1 MSYQTIIDQI
11 RNSLQTA
18 YRQGIDADAVLDQ
31 IQKDGQGKFAAIFT
45 SEAGFSTDSNRFG
58 PYVKEMGQSLIDFE
72 ANPSNDQLATLV
84 KQLEL
89 LLTTLAQFRQQV
101 KATK

>member
-31 IQKDGQGKFAAIFT
+31 LQKDGQGKFATIFNAESGFT
-45 SEAGFSTDSNRFG
+45 SNSNRFG
-58 PYVKEMGQSLIDFE
+58 PYVKELGQDLLEFE
-72 ANPSNDQLATLV
+72 QQQDKQQLAALV
-84 KQLEL
+84 KKLEL
-89 LLTTLAQFRQQV
+89 VLTTLAQFRSQV
-101 KATK
+101 RK

>member
-1 MSYQTIIDQI
+1 MSYQTIIDQL

-31 IQKDGQGKFAAIFT
+31 LQQEGQGKFAAIFHQ
-45 SEAGFSTDSNRFG
+45 EAGFVTNANRFG
-58 PYVKEMGQSLIDFE
+58 PYIKELGDSLLSFE
-72 ANPSNDQLATLV
+72 QQPDNAQLAKLV

-89 LLTTLAQFRQQV
+89 LFTTLGHFRNQV
-101 KATK
+101 KGH

>member
-1 MSYQTIIDQI
+1 MSYQTIIDQF

-31 IQKDGQGKFAAIFT
+31 LQKDGQGKFATIFADD
-45 SEAGFSTDSNRFG
+45 AGFSTSANRFG
-58 PYVKEMGQSLIDFE
+58 PYIKELGETLIAFE
-72 ANPSNDQLATLV
+72 QQPDNQQLAKMV

-89 LLTTLAQFRQQV
+89 LLTTLAQLRAQI
-101 KATK
+101 KAK